1 MSRRHVLQASALAA
15 GTSLFSQARA
25 QTGEAFVPFRTYE
38 QLLQALRDQGR
49 SWTVLGA
56 APDRSPIVAV
66 RGGGT
71 KQPAILFSA
80 GAHATEQAGVVAAV
94 EVLRTLKTDHEFWVL
109 PCRDPI
115 GLSGFRHA
123 LRLGLGE
130 EPELESVD
138 QVDEFL
144 RRHGEVVYDADG
156 TLVVVIGE
164 YGYANR
170 GLYRELPAG
179 ARFLEPLRGKRIWWP
194 SRGLDTPGAGPLE
207 RAYTLVVTPD
217 GEILH
222 LNRFHDTPW
231 APAEV
236 RCLRGLMA
244 KTRPALTF
252 DMHEHAG
259 GSFFWMS
266 ARRQRTDVDEQWER
280 RMASE
285 AIRAVAAGSGE
296 LAPESYSP
304 GSFFERLER
313 GVYWLDPSARG
324 EGLNLVDFAA
334 RQYGPGFTIESGM
347 KAPFAQRVTQ
357 QLAVVETAVRVF
369 EERYA

>member
-179 ARFLEPLRGKRIWWP
+179 ARF
-194 SRGLDTPGAGPLE
+194 
-207 RAYTLVVTPD
+207 
-217 GEILH
+217 
-222 LNRFHDTPW
+222 
-231 APAEV
+231 
-236 RCLRGLMA
+236 
-244 KTRPALTF
+244 
-252 DMHEHAG
+252 
-259 GSFFWMS
+259 
-266 ARRQRTDVDEQWER
+266 
-280 RMASE
+280 
-285 AIRAVAAGSGE
+285 
-296 LAPESYSP
+296 
-304 GSFFERLER
+304 
-313 GVYWLDPSARG
+313 
-324 EGLNLVDFAA
+324 
-334 RQYGPGFTIESGM
+334 
-347 KAPFAQRVTQ
+347 
-357 QLAVVETAVRVF
+357 
-369 EERYA
+369 